1 MNKWNNA
8 DTTLLCAA
16 LCFLVAVGFKI
27 IYPESILAEGFLF
40 VTEAAMV
47 GGIADWF
54 AVTALF
60 KKPLGFPFH
69 TAILPRR
76 RAEFVSAST
85 QMVQKEF
92 FSRRTLFKKVGNLQ
106 LLPLLTN
113 YLEKD
118 ETRKILLTTVFNVIK
133 EKFSAVDKES
143 LAKTLANTLRKEFCN
158 IPASKLVD
166 ELFAWVRNSE
176 KDNEIVLGLIKSFR
190 TQAAKSETRQK
201 LQKILEDYAE
211 EHMKSAGAFSFLMAG
226 LAKALNFVN
235 FEEAAE
241 IMQTQLLKL
250 LDELLTDS
258 PLQRQTLNE
267 CRIKIAELAESP
279 ELIDLAGYLQVDLA
293 SEMPLETA
301 LENALKNLEHQLTS
315 VTLEDPPPV
324 DEKALVPMQRNLGL
338 LTVQILN
345 DEYFRLI
352 KILNGDGTIKDAVN
366 DFIHGLT
373 ARTALY
379 AQPLVGTIAQTA
391 LAKLTEEQ
399 LNNLVYDKAEQDFV
413 WIRLNGSI
421 VGSVIGIVLFIV
433 LQIVS

>member
-27 IYPESILAEGFLF
+27 LYPESILAEGFLF

-92 FSRRTLFKKVGNLQ
+92 FSRRTIFKKVGNLQ

-113 YLEKD
+113 YLQRD
-118 ETRKILLTTVFNVIK
+118 ETRKFLLTTIFNVIK

-143 LAKTLANTLRKEFCN
+143 LAKTLSNKLRKEFCN
-158 IPASKLVD
+158 VPASKLVD
-166 ELFAWVRNSE
+166 ELFAWVRNSD
-176 KDNEIVLGLIKSFR
+176 KDTEIVLGLIKSFR
-190 TQAAKSETRQK
+190 TQAAKYETRKK
-201 LQKILEDYAE
+201 LQAILESYAE

-241 IMQTQLLKL
+241 MMQTQLLKL

-258 PLQRQTLNE
+258 PLQRRTLNE
-267 CRIKIAELAESP
+267 CRVKIAELAESP
-279 ELIDLAGYLQVDLA
+279 EVRDLAGYLQVDLA

-301 LENALKNLEHQLTS
+301 LENALKNLEHQLNS

-324 DEKALVPMQRNLGL
+324 DDKALVPLQRNLGL

-345 DEYFRLI
+345 DEYLRLI
-352 KILNGDGTIKDAVN
+352 NILNGDNAVKDAVN
-366 DFIHGLT
+366 DFMHGLT

-413 WIRLNGSI
+413 WIRMNGSI
-421 VGSVIGIVLFIV
+421 VGSVIGIVLFIL
-433 LQIVS
+433 LQLVS

>member
-69 TAILPRR
+69 TAILPHR

-92 FSRRTLFKKVGNLQ
+92 FSRRTIFKKVGNLQ

-118 ETRKILLTTVFNVIK
+118 ETRKFLLKTVFDVIK
-133 EKFSAVDKES
+133 EKFSAIDKES
-143 LAKTLANTLRKEFCN
+143 LAKTLANKLRKEFCN

-176 KDNEIVLGLIKSFR
+176 KDTEIFLGLIKSFR
-190 TQAAKSETRQK
+190 TQAAKYETRQK
-201 LQKILEDYAE
+201 LQKILEEYAE
-211 EHMKSAGAFSFLMAG
+211 ELMKSAGAFSILMAG

-267 CRIKIAELAESP
+267 CRVKIAELAESP
-279 ELIDLAGYLQVDLA
+279 EIRDLAGYLQVDLA

-301 LENALKNLEHQLTS
+301 LENAMKNLEHQLTS
-315 VTLEDPPPV
+315 VTLEEAPPV
-324 DEKALVPMQRNLGL
+324 DEKALVPLQRNLGL

-345 DEYFRLI
+345 DEYLRLI
-352 KILNGDGTIKDAVN
+352 NILKGDNAVKDAVN
-366 DFIHGLT
+366 DFMHGLT

-413 WIRLNGSI
+413 WIRMNGSI
-421 VGSVIGIVLFIV
+421 VGSVIGIVLFIL